1 MSLPEIDKLFFF
13 FINRDLQNSLFDIL
27 MPLITKKA
35 YIFFLP
41 LFLCF
46 FLKNR
51 KNALIV
57 LVLAFVSLLIADW
70 SANTL
75 KHCFERIR
83 PCNELN
89 GMRLLVDCN
98 PSSFSMPSNH
108 AANAFAFVTPFFIM
122 FKDRMRYALVIVAF
136 FVALS
141 RVYVGVH
148 YPFDII
154 VGGVIGVA
162 LAIFVSV
169 LYTKTYERFK
179 KRNQ

>member
-27 MPLITKKA
+27 MPLITKRA

-41 LFLCF
+41 PFLWF
-46 FLKNR
+46 FLKNK
-51 KNALIV
+51 KNACIV
-57 LVLAFVSLLIADW
+57 LVLALISLLIADW

-75 KHCFERIR
+75 KHLFERIR

-89 GMRLLVDCN
+89 GIRLLVKCN

-108 AANAFAFVTPFFIM
+108 AANAFAFVTPFFMM
-122 FKDRMRYALVIVAF
+122 FKNRMRYALVVIAF
-136 FVALS
+136 FVAIS

-148 YPFDII
+148 YPSDIV
-154 VGGVIGVA
+154 VGGVIGAV
-162 LAIFVSV
+162 LATSVTV
-169 LYTKTYERFK
+169 LYTKKYERFK

>member
-1 MSLPEIDKLFFF
+1 MSLPEIDKLLFF
-13 FINRDLQNSLFDIL
+13 FINKDLQNRLFDTL
-27 MPLITKKA
+27 MPFLTNKS
-35 YIFFLP
+35 YTVFLP
-41 LFLCF
+41 LFLW
-46 FLKNR
+46 FLFKDR

-57 LVLAFVSLLIADW
+57 LMLAVTSLLIADW

-75 KHCFERIR
+75 KHYFERIR

-89 GMRLLVDCN
+89 AVRLLVKCN

-148 YPFDII
+148 YPSDII
-154 VGGVIGVA
+154 VGGMIGTAMAIPVIA
-162 LAIFVSV
+162 LYGKA
-169 LYTKTYERFK
+169 YKKFK
-179 KRNQ
+179 KQG